1 MKKYS
6 ELLECWEQEA
16 YHDHYGEDWLVEIG
30 EGVKFY
36 AVKCEAEGKRP
47 TFAGLIRHIKKRD
60 AAHRRRMD
68 RMTVLTHIDRAP
80 CGTPTPEGVQHE

>member
-16 YHDHYGEDWLVEIG
+16 YHDHYGEDWLAEIG

-36 AVKCEAEGKRP
+36 AFTCEGCVRRIV
-47 TFAGLIRHIKKRD
+47 FAKI
-60 AAHRRRMD
+60 
-68 RMTVLTHIDRAP
+68 
-80 CGTPTPEGVQHE
+80 GTGTARYAT

>member
-47 TFAGLIRHIKKRD
+47 TFAGLIRHIKKKRCCSPTEDGQDDCTD
-60 AAHRRRMD
+60 AH
-68 RMTVLTHIDRAP
+68 
-80 CGTPTPEGVQHE
+80 

>member
-16 YHDHYGEDWLVEIG
+16 YHDHYGEDWLAEIG

-36 AVKCEAEGKRP
+36 AVTCEAEGKRP
-47 TFAGLIRHIKKRD
+47 TFAGLIRYIKKKE
-60 AAHRRRMD
+60 ML
-68 RMTVLTHIDRAP
+68 LTDGG
-80 CGTPTPEGVQHE
+80 GTG